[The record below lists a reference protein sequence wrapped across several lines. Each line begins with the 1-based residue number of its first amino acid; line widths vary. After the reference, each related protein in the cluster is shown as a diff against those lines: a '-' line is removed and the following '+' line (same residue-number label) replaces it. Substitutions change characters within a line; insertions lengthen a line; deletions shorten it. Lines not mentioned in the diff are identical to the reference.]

1 MKPTLFIFCL
11 LITIKALTAPVK
23 ITGKAAEYA
32 LNSIDLNT
40 FHDYISEEM
49 IKLETIHFNA
59 EGSFELNFDISETT
73 LCFTDFDGYHCMLY
87 IEPGKSY
94 QIVFPPKRTLTET
107 QKKNPFMKP
116 EPVWFGIKNP
126 ATNDLNILI
135 QQFEMAYA
143 KYENKYFDQIFINKS
158 SSLVDTVKQIINK
171 EFPKTNNAFF
181 ESHKLFRKANL
192 EFALNQ
198 GKSATFNETYFSIIK
213 PEYQLEA
220 YSSLFN
226 EAFSNYFS
234 LLENSSHNPEIN
246 NLINTSKLNQLD
258 LYFQKQYHFNKELS
272 HWVLLKSMKDAYYS
286 KNFSKAAILKMLDQ
300 VEEAS
305 WSNYEQKTAQFI
317 REELTY
323 LASGTKPP
331 TINLKDLSGSV
342 VRFSDYQDT
351 YIYLHFTDPNNTI
364 CRQHLD
370 VLKTIASR
378 YKEKLIIINVIPEI
392 SNFRNNDKGWAGIF
406 VTTNNDWVSTYK
418 VKTVPNSFLIGKDGK
433 LLLSPAPNPIDGLDR
448 QLGQIFK
455 SDHFKELQKANSQ
468 KVK

>member
-1 MKPTLFIFCL
+1 MKPTLIIFCL
-11 LITIKALTAPVK
+11 LITINALTAPVK
-23 ITGKAAEYA
+23 ITGKATEYA
-32 LNSIDLNT
+32 HKSIDLNT
-40 FHDYISEEM
+40 LHDYISEEM
-49 IKLETIHFNA
+49 INLGTIHFNA
-59 EGSFELNFDISETT
+59 EGSFELNFDIAETT
-73 LCFTDFDGYHCMLY
+73 LCFTDFDGYHCMIY
-87 IEPGKSY
+87 IEPGKTY

-107 QKKNPFMKP
+107 EKKNPFIKP

-126 ATNDLNILI
+126 ATNDLNLLI
-135 QQFEMAYA
+135 QKFEMAYT
-143 KYENKYFDQIFINKS
+143 KYENKYFDQIFVNKS
-158 SSLVDTVKQIINK
+158 SSLVDTVKQILNK
-171 EFPKTNNAFF
+171 EFPKTNNTFF

-198 GKSATFNETYFSIIK
+198 GKSASFNETYFSAIK
-213 PEYQLEA
+213 PEYKLEA

-226 EAFSNYFS
+226 EAFLNYFS
-234 LLENSSHNPEIN
+234 LLENSSHSPEIK
-246 NLINTSKLNQLD
+246 NLINTAKLNQLD
-258 LYFQKQYHFNKELS
+258 LYFQKQCHFNKELS

-286 KNFSKAAILKMLDQ
+286 KNFSKTSILKMLDQ
-300 VEEAS
+300 VEEAG

-317 REELTY
+317 REKLTY

-331 TINLKDLSGSV
+331 TINFKDLSGNV
-342 VRFSDYQDT
+342 VRFADYPNT

-370 VLKTIASR
+370 ALKAIASR
-378 YKEKLIIINVIPEI
+378 YNGKLIIINVIPEK
-392 SNFRNNDKGWAGIF
+392 SAFKNEKGWAGMF
-406 VTTNNDWVSTYK
+406 VTTSNDWVSTYK

-455 SDHFKELQKANSQ
+455 SDHFKDLQKANSP